1 MLSVTNL
8 KPWCLQMK
16 TLTEPGSAFQEE
28 VRQSARIGNL
38 LASAPIP
45 SFHLGKNFTDLK
57 ERYLAERTK
66 CPLEGKFAKGTQNLN
81 FRCRGSCT
89 AWSKVYRGK
98 EVNAGKVLRQLDA
111 IRGT

>member
-16 TLTEPGSAFQEE
+16 TLAEPGSAFQEE
-28 VRQSARIGNL
+28 VRQERPNRK
-38 LASAPIP
+38 LACLSTYTET
-45 SFHLGKNFTDLK
+45 NFVDCK

-81 FRCRGSCT
+81 FRCRGSRT
-89 AWSKVYRGK
+89 AWS
-98 EVNAGKVLRQLDA
+98 
-111 IRGT
+111 